1 MFRPAFDGQVC
12 SLGYEVIDWLLE
24 YTCRGPGDAEGDPL
38 TLDDE
43 VFDFIVSA
51 YELDPRTGRRKKSK
65 VVYSAPK
72 GRAKSETAGL
82 IGVAEALAPV
92 RFDGWSADGQPVGRP
107 VRSPFIRALATEE
120 KQSGNTFQNIA
131 FVMGE

>member
-1 MFRPAFDGQVC
+1 MFQPAFDGQVC
-12 SLGYEVIDWLLE
+12 SLGYEVIDWLLA

-43 VFDFIVSA
+43 VFDFIVDA
-51 YELDPRTGRRKKSK
+51 YELDPRTGRRKRSK

-82 IGVAEALAPV
+82 IGVA
-92 RFDGWSADGQPVGRP
+92 
-107 VRSPFIRALATEE
+107 
-120 KQSGNTFQNIA
+120 
-131 FVMGE
+131 